1 MFISYVSYGQ
11 IIKFD
16 NHYKTTIN
24 YVLSKNSHN
33 FDIVFNTDVKF
44 GIGFDLFSDKVNYDE
59 DFNIMVANKYNLP
72 KFSNMIIINPSFP
85 PIDNKRSGT
94 GLYLIT
100 PTIKNFDLLIGGG
113 SISFLIKDT
122 YETGDY
128 VRGYTKSN
136 GTQVNGYYRNKR
148 TVSSYVKQDQSFY
161 LFTGIT
167 KSFKIVNGVYLQVR
181 GITRYLPKYGNEELG
196 RVFKP
201 ELMLGLKV
209 KID

>member
-1 MFISYVSYGQ
+1 MSYGQ
-11 IIKFD
+11 GVKYD
-16 NHYKTTIN
+16 THYKTTIN
-24 YVLSKNSHN
+24 YVLSKKSHN
-33 FDIVFNTDVKF
+33 FDIVFNSDVKF
-44 GIGFDLFSDKVNYDE
+44 GIGFDLFSDNVMYDEHWNIKVNMSGDLLKLTNYWTNS
-59 DFNIMVANKYNLP
+59 DFTSVN
-72 KFSNMIIINPSFP
+72 
-85 PIDNKRSGT
+85 DNSKRNGT
-94 GLYLIT
+94 GVYLIT

-113 SISFLIKDT
+113 GISFLIKDT

-128 VRGYTKSN
+128 VSGYTRSN
-136 GTQVNGYYRNKR
+136 GTYVNGYYRNKR
-148 TVSSYVKQDQSFY
+148 MVSSYVKQDQSFY
-161 LFTGIT
+161 LFGGIT